1 MKRIRVFVDGQ
12 EGTTGLEIRQRLEGR
27 DDLELLSIDPSLRKD
42 PSERARLIRSADACF
57 VCLPDDAARET
68 AAMAEGSGVR
78 LIDASTAHRVSPD
91 WVYGLPELCP
101 GQRERIAAADRV
113 TVPGCHATAFALAAS
128 PLVRTGTA
136 SPDYPFSAFSITGY
150 SGGGKKL
157 IAEYEAPDAP
167 REILRAPLPYAL
179 SLAHKHLPEMKFR
192 SGLSANPVFLPVLG
206 DYYRGMIVSLPIH
219 PGLLARP
226 MGAAA
231 LTGLYSSYF
240 SGELFVRVLDGADPS
255 ILVSGRMDP
264 QACNGTN
271 RADIA
276 VFGNDG
282 EALVCV
288 RIDNLGKGA
297 SGAAVQCLNL
307 MFGLGEPTGLAAG

>member
-42 PSERARLIRSADACF
+42 AAERSRLIRSAEACF
-57 VCLPDDAARET
+57 ICLPDDAARES
-68 AAMAEGSGVR
+68 AALAEGSPVR
-78 LIDASTAHRVSPD
+78 IIDASTAHRTAPD
-91 WVYGLPELCP
+91 WVYGLPELEP
-101 GQRERIAAADRV
+101 GQREKIAGAARV
-113 TVPGCHATAFALAAS
+113 TVPGCHATGFALAAS
-128 PLVRTGTA
+128 PLVRTGAA
-136 SPDYPFSAFSITGY
+136 SPGYPFSAFSITGY

-179 SLAHKHLPEMKFR
+179 SLAHKHLPEMKFH
-192 SGLSANPVFLPVLG
+192 SGLAANPVFLPVLG
-206 DYYRGMIVSLPIH
+206 DYYRGMIVSLPVH
-219 PGLLARP
+219 PRLLARS

-231 LTGLYSSYF
+231 LTELYRSYF
-240 SGELFVRVLDGADPS
+240 SGERFVRVLDGGDPS

-276 VFGNDG
+276 VFGNEG

-297 SGAAVQCLNL
+297 SGAAVQCLNI
-307 MFGLGEPTGLAAG
+307 MFGIDESKGLSAG